1 MLSNKKVIKLKKPNS
16 VNQIIYKNSKEKG
29 DLYEKYIYYHL
40 LESNK
45 YKNVWM
51 WKNVPEYELLKSGI
65 MDNWNNARL
74 IRKKENIDNGD
85 DNRLPDFATDLFSV
99 ENNEN
104 NDNNETNTNKYSIIQ
119 CKNYDETKK
128 LRPEHLGTFYFMM
141 YRYSNFVNGLV
152 FHTNDLCE
160 NLINHTHTNDNIKY
174 NKVNMDNKKIE
185 LYNLHTEN
193 EINKDKDNDKINNKK
208 LKPFQYQID
217 AYEALKGKHRT
228 VLQMA
233 CGTGK
238 TLVSI
243 LLAKDYKQNI
253 IISPLKSY
261 CEQNMERFQSQ
272 MPKSYAM
279 LIIDS
284 DNDGRNIDNIT
295 EFIKK
300 NPKICIFVT
309 YKSIDIIN
317 TLMNNKLFNNY
328 FIIIDEFHN
337 ISYQDLENPELKV
350 DEEDFEDDDIEDDD
364 IEDDD
369 IEDDNSEVDDYNYD
383 SEEDIEAIEEIES
396 ETRELEGL
404 KPSQRELEGLKPSQR
419 ELEAIQP
426 SETKEPSQMYKLL
439 HSDSRIMF
447 MSATPR
453 LFGEDLDGTD
463 DNEID
468 TEIDNDIFGN
478 IDYTFSMSDAID
490 QNRICD
496 YKIFVPTLHIA
507 KETGI
512 ELIYNEANLKDY
524 DKELIIKARYV
535 IKGMMEM
542 GSRKC
547 IIYLQNQNECREM
560 TKIINEQCKNYFAIT
575 HSCNYII
582 FSDLRDERKLK
593 LKQFTDFDGYSFICS
608 VDILNECIDIPK
620 CDSIF
625 IAYPSKSKIRNIQ
638 RLCRANR
645 KDKENPNKIANIF
658 LWCQEYKDDLVDFI
672 SHIKEYDCKFSFSK
686 INRLNVTNQGKT
698 LMMPEIEAGE
708 SKELENIVVGFRGVN
723 GWMEKYEEVI
733 KFFDTE
739 KKRPRSDLTDKN
751 QKKLSAWLR
760 GNTNDYKNKKSNVFN
775 KKYVK
780 LWEDLVLKYECY
792 FPNLNLEEKWYVMF
806 DKVKKYMI
814 TTNRKPYNQSLE
826 SQEKEYGLW
835 LTKELNSFKL
845 KIHLMK
851 NDNIY
856 KVFSEFIII
865 NKELF
870 KNNEE
875 KWISQYLLIID
886 FLTKNKKL
894 PKYNLSDES
903 YLRSWLRIQFKRSKN
918 NTGSFIFP
926 KVKELWTKLLIDF
939 PIILDINKGWQEEWI
954 EKTNN
959 LYNFIN
965 INKKMPDTKSNNKI
979 EKQLSSW
986 YYGQNNNYKKN
997 KILLNSEKITKLWE
1011 EFIEKIKIY
1020 IPEDDIE
1027 NWNKNYND
1035 VLVFIENYN
1044 RRPSKE
1050 SKDNTEYKLG
1060 RWVTNQ
1066 FGYYKNN
1073 TYQFKNIDLKEK
1085 FKNMMLKYP
1094 KLFTDRE
1101 EYNIQTWFDNLELIK
1116 DYVLINNKR
1125 PISLKNSSGLD
1136 LNTWLGKQIKYMKEK
1151 EYMLSRDNIYLAF
1164 NEFYIKY
1171 KNILFETL
1179 EEQWGIK
1186 LNNLKNYLDTENK
1199 KPSKESKN
1207 NIEKTLGN
1215 WLAGQKSNYKE
1226 KIGTVYNNLE
1236 IKNIYEE
1243 FLNDEKYKKYL

>member
-1 MLSNKKVIKLKKPNS
+1 MLSNKKLIKLKKSNS

-74 IRKKENIDNGD
+74 IRKKESIENIDNINNGD

-104 NDNNETNTNKYSIIQ
+104 NENNNEINTNKYSIIQ
-119 CKNYDETKK
+119 CKNYDETRK

-141 YRYSNFVNGLV
+141 YRYSKFVNGLV

-185 LYNLHTEN
+185 LYNLQTEN

-261 CEQNMERFQSQ
+261 CEQNMERFQCQ

-295 EFIKK
+295 EYIKK

-350 DEEDFEDDDIEDDD
+350 DEEDFEEEDIE
-364 IEDDD
+364 EDDEED
-369 IEDDNSEVDDYNYD
+369 YDSEDDNSEVDDYNYD

-404 KPSQRELEGLKPSQR
+404 KPSE
-419 ELEAIQP
+419 
-426 SETKEPSQMYKLL
+426 MYKLL

-453 LFGEDLDGTD
+453 LFGDDLDATD
-463 DNEID
+463 DI
-468 TEIDNDIFGN
+468 EIDNDIFGN

-496 YKIFVPTLHIA
+496 YQIFVPTLHIA

-547 IIYLQNQNECREM
+547 IIYLQNQNECREI
-560 TKIINEQCKNYFAIT
+560 TNIIKEQCKNYFAIT

-582 FSDLRDERKLK
+582 SGDLRDERKLK

-708 SKELENIVVGFRGVN
+708 SKELENIVVGFRGIE
-723 GWMEKYEEVI
+723 GWMEKWN
-733 KFFDTE
+733 KFYNQVWEFVTLNN
-739 KKRPRSDLTDKN
+739 KRPSSEAKN
-751 QKKLSAWLR
+751 IEECFLGKWICTQTQ
-760 GNTNDYKNKKSNVFN
+760 NFKNKKNCLKNEILYNKWSLLLEKFPFIKIDNEYYWFEKYKKLDEFLTIKKILPSKSKSNDDNFEKELNNWMSIN
-775 KKYVK
+775 KKHYK
-780 LWEDLVLKYECY
+780 YKIFNMKDINSKYYKEWTILKNKHY
-792 FPNLNLEEKWYVMF
+792 NLLLSLEEKWYDNYNLLIDNF
-806 DKVKKYMI
+806 LSKNKKPFINGKQEYEHHLAHWIRAQCQNVRVNRESMKDNNRKKLWDDLIIKYKKLLI
-814 TTNRKPYNQSLE
+814 TQDEECINNIIKLMKFIDINNRKP
-826 SQEKEYGLW
+826 
-835 LTKELNSFKL
+835 
-845 KIHLMK
+845 
-851 NDNIY
+851 
-856 KVFSEFIII
+856 
-865 NKELF
+865 NKRC
-870 KNNEE
+870 KDDNNE
-875 KWISQYLLIID
+875 L
-886 FLTKNKKL
+886 
-894 PKYNLSDES
+894 
-903 YLRSWLRIQFKRSKN
+903 
-918 NTGSFIFP
+918 
-926 KVKELWTKLLIDF
+926 
-939 PIILDINKGWQEEWI
+939 
-954 EKTNN
+954 
-959 LYNFIN
+959 
-965 INKKMPDTKSNNKI
+965 
-979 EKQLSSW
+979 
-986 YYGQNNNYKKN
+986 
-997 KILLNSEKITKLWE
+997 
-1011 EFIEKIKIY
+1011 
-1020 IPEDDIE
+1020 
-1027 NWNKNYND
+1027 
-1035 VLVFIENYN
+1035 
-1044 RRPSKE
+1044 
-1050 SKDNTEYKLG
+1050 KLG
-1060 RWVTNQ
+1060 R
-1066 FGYYKNN
+1066 FLDCIK
-1073 TYQFKNIDLKEK
+1073 KNIKHNKGLIFNKIVNPTFELLK
-1085 FKNMMLKYP
+1085 KNYS
-1094 KLFTDRE
+1094 
-1101 EYNIQTWFDNLELIK
+1101 N
-1116 DYVLINNKR
+1116 
-1125 PISLKNSSGLD
+1125 
-1136 LNTWLGKQIKYMKEK
+1136 
-1151 EYMLSRDNIYLAF
+1151 
-1164 NEFYIKY
+1164 YIKL
-1171 KNILFETL
+1171 I
-1179 EEQWGIK
+1179 
-1186 LNNLKNYLDTENK
+1186 
-1199 KPSKESKN
+1199 
-1207 NIEKTLGN
+1207 
-1215 WLAGQKSNYKE
+1215 
-1226 KIGTVYNNLE
+1226 
-1236 IKNIYEE
+1236 
-1243 FLNDEKYKKYL
+1243 